1 MLGWLVRVLLIVA
14 SAVIGWFV
22 ARDATNFGVLQM
34 FVMLALIT
42 VFMGALA
49 FWPTI
54 LSWFR
59 GQR

>member
-14 SAVIGWFV
+14 GAITGWFV

-42 VFMGALA
+42 VFIGILA

>member
-1 MLGWLVRVLLIVA
+1 MFGWLVRVLLIVA
-14 SAVIGWFV
+14 GAITGWFV

-34 FVMLALIT
+34 FVMLTLIT
-42 VFMGALA
+42 VAIGALA
-49 FWPTI
+49 FWPTV

>member
-1 MLGWLVRVLLIVA
+1 MLAWIVRILLIVA
-14 SAVIGWFV
+14 GAITGWFV

-42 VFMGALA
+42 AFVAALTLL
-49 FWPTI
+49 PMV
-54 LSWFR
+54 LSWLK

>member
-1 MLGWLVRVLLIVA
+1 MFGWLVRVLLIVA
-14 SAVIGWFV
+14 GAITGWFV
-22 ARDATNFGVLQM
+22 TRDATNFGVLQM

-42 VFMGALA
+42 VFMGILAL
-49 FWPTI
+49 WPAV

>member
-1 MLGWLVRVLLIVA
+1 MFGWFVRVLLIVA
-14 SAVIGWFV
+14 GVITGWFV

-34 FVMLALIT
+34 FVMLALFSIC
-42 VFMGALA
+42 VAALA
-49 FWPTI
+49 FWPTL